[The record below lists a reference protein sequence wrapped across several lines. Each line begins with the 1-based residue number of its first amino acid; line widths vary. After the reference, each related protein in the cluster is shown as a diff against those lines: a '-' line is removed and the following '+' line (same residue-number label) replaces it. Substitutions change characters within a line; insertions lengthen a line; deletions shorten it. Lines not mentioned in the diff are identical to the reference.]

1 MVQTSMT
8 RDISPILAEWEYQPG
23 QLAVRIIAADDGE
36 PRLQVRLDLG
46 LLQMH
51 LEGRPDGQTPFG
63 FRSFLDYFESQFD
76 GEPHDDAPPRDGDD
90 LEPDESG
97 DEALAAAGSDT
108 TDADSQA
115 DEAAAGDIGGGEI
128 PGAGPDEPRQTLTPE
143 DCRSLREELSQY
155 NQRAVAL
162 SVMEDHER
170 VLRDATRNLA
180 VLDLCKQK
188 ADLESD
194 RVMLEQYRSYFIA
207 MRYRAMASMAVRDNE
222 PKAAVVVIDEGL
234 DVLKATFAGSSKP
247 GAFDQSSEVRS
258 LRALREGL
266 MPQLPPSQK
275 SELRRR
281 LADAIAQEN
290 YELAAILRDE
300 LKQLKD

>member
-1 MVQTSMT
+1 MT

-63 FRSFLDYFESQFD
+63 FRSFLDYSESQFD
-76 GEPHDDAPPRDGDD
+76 GEPHDDAPPREVAD
-90 LEPDESG
+90 LDHDESA
-97 DEALAAAGSDT
+97 DEALASSGSDT
-108 TDADSQA
+108 PDAPA
-115 DEAAAGDIGGGEI
+115 EEAAGGDL
-128 PGAGPDEPRQTLTPE
+128 PGAEPGEPRQTLTPE

-180 VLDLCKQK
+180 VLDLCKEK

-207 MRYRAMASMAVRDNE
+207 RRYRAMASMAVRDNE

-266 MPQLPPSQK
+266 VPQLPPSQK

-281 LADAIAQEN
+281 LAEAIAQEN

>member
-1 MVQTSMT
+1 MT
-8 RDISPILAEWEYQPG
+8 RDISPILSEWEYQPG

-51 LEGRPDGQTPFG
+51 LEGRPDGQAPFG
-63 FRSFLDYFESQFD
+63 FRSLLDYFESQFD
-76 GEPHDDAPPRDGDD
+76 GEPRDDAPSHEGDD
-90 LEPDESG
+90 PTDAESA
-97 DEALAAAGSDT
+97 DEALAASAP
-108 TDADSQA
+108 
-115 DEAAAGDIGGGEI
+115 DEAESSDAPAEEGMDGTAGD
-128 PGAGPDEPRQTLTPE
+128 PGSEPRQTLTPE

-170 VLRDATRNLA
+170 VLRDATRNIA
-180 VLDLCKQK
+180 VLDLCKEK
-188 ADLESD
+188 AQLESD
-194 RVMLEQYRSYFIA
+194 RTMLEQYRAYFIA

-234 DVLKATFAGSSKP
+234 DVLKVAFAGSPRP
-247 GAFDQSSEVRS
+247 GAYEQSSEVRS

-266 MPQLPPSQK
+266 VPQLPPSQK

-281 LADAIAQEN
+281 LAEAIAQEN

-300 LKQLKD
+300 LKQLKE

>member
-1 MVQTSMT
+1 MT
-8 RDISPILAEWEYQPG
+8 RDISPILSEWEYQPG
-23 QLAVRIIAADDGE
+23 QLAVRIIAAEDGE

-51 LEGRPDGQTPFG
+51 LEGRPDGQAPFG
-63 FRSFLDYFESQFD
+63 FRSLLDYFESQFD
-76 GEPHDDAPPRDGDD
+76 GEHHDDGPPPDGDD
-90 LEPDESG
+90 LAGASPGDDSMGGSEPDGVESP
-97 DEALAAAGSDT
+97 EAST
-108 TDADSQA
+108 
-115 DEAAAGDIGGGEI
+115 GE
-128 PGAGPDEPRQTLTPE
+128 GPDDLPDEPGGEPRQTLTPE

-170 VLRDATRNLA
+170 VLRDATRNIA
-180 VLDLCKQK
+180 VLDLCKEK
-188 ADLESD
+188 AQLESD
-194 RVMLEQYRSYFIA
+194 RTMLEQYRAYFIA

-222 PKAAVVVIDEGL
+222 PKAAVVVLDEGL
-234 DVLKATFAGSSKP
+234 DVLKTAFAGSPRP
-247 GAFDQSSEVRS
+247 GAFEQSSEVRS

-266 MPQLPPSQK
+266 VPQLPPSQK

-281 LADAIAQEN
+281 LAEALAQEN

-300 LKQLKD
+300 LKQLKE

>member
-1 MVQTSMT
+1 MT

-23 QLAVRIIAADDGE
+23 QLAVRIIAAEDGE

-51 LEGRPDGQTPFG
+51 LEGRPDGQAPFG
-63 FRSFLDYFESQFD
+63 FRSFLDYFQSQFD
-76 GEPHDDAPPRDGDD
+76 GEPHEDAPPHERDE
-90 LEPDESG
+90 LEAEESG
-97 DEALAAAGSDT
+97 DEALAASGPDSN
-108 TDADSQA
+108 DAPAEDVA
-115 DEAAAGDIGGGEI
+115 GGGEV
-128 PGAGPDEPRQTLTPE
+128 PGAEPGESRQTLTPE

-180 VLDLCKQK
+180 VLDLCKEK

-258 LRALREGL
+258 LQALREGL
-266 MPQLPPSQK
+266 VPQLPPSQK

-281 LADAIAQEN
+281 LGEAIAQEN

>member
-1 MVQTSMT
+1 
-8 RDISPILAEWEYQPG
+8 
-23 QLAVRIIAADDGE
+23 
-36 PRLQVRLDLG
+36 
-46 LLQMH
+46 
-51 LEGRPDGQTPFG
+51 
-63 FRSFLDYFESQFD
+63 
-76 GEPHDDAPPRDGDD
+76 
-90 LEPDESG
+90 
-97 DEALAAAGSDT
+97 
-108 TDADSQA
+108 
-115 DEAAAGDIGGGEI
+115 
-128 PGAGPDEPRQTLTPE
+128 
-143 DCRSLREELSQY
+143 
-155 NQRAVAL
+155 
-162 SVMEDHER
+162 
-170 VLRDATRNLA
+170 
-180 VLDLCKQK
+180 
-188 ADLESD
+188 
-194 RVMLEQYRSYFIA
+194 

-247 GAFDQSSEVRS
+247 GAFDQSSEARS